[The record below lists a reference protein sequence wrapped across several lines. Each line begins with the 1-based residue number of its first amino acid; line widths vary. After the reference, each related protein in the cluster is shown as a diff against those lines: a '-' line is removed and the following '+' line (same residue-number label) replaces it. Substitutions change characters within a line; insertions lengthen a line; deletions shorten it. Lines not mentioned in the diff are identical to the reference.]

1 MISEIFK
8 IVTQSLDE
16 AATVRAAGFPVVT
29 VKKSFFPPKALFE
42 FPDSPEIRD
51 LLERY
56 ARRELLPIPARTLL
70 VARADLYREARAAR
84 GGL

>member
-16 AATVRAAGFPVVT
+16 AATVRAAGFDVVT
-29 VKKSFFPPKALFE
+29 VKKACSPKALFE
-42 FPDSPEIRD
+42 FADTPEIRE

-56 ARRELLPIPARTLL
+56 TRREILSIPARTLL

>member
-29 VKKSFFPPKALFE
+29 VKKACSPKSLFE

-70 VARADLYREARAAR
+70 VARADLYREARAVR